1 VAYSLVWLLRGRGIE
16 DRRNEGMKEQGN
28 KGIAGLPS
36 SCRGP
41 RKKVFPADEYN
52 SKSSLFIRY
61 LTRPTPTDN
70 VISVN

>member
-1 VAYSLVWLLRGRGIE
+1 MASKGQRNKLTQAMNIV

-52 SKSSLFIRY
+52 SKKRISSFPLY
-61 LTRPTPTDN
+61 LLGT
-70 VISVN
+70 

>member
-41 RKKVFPADEYN
+41 RKNLHQLMSIIVRNALVPF
-52 SKSSLFIRY
+52 LFIY
-61 LTRPTPTDN
+61 
-70 VISVN
+70 